1 MPIMH
6 DHARND
12 DTAIP
17 ELTPILDHEVA
28 IIEVGALP
36 IRVVLDAEC
45 ICITVTGDAERAGSL
60 LAEGSHR
67 WLERIPA
74 TDIRVDLSDIP
85 HLTSP
90 IAAWLGTLTSL
101 GLPVTVVGSS
111 RRVEVQLRL
120 LGLGKICT
128 IE

>member
-17 ELTPILDHEVA
+17 ELTPIVDHEVA

-67 WLERIPA
+67 WL
-74 TDIRVDLSDIP
+74 
-85 HLTSP
+85 
-90 IAAWLGTLTSL
+90 
-101 GLPVTVVGSS
+101 
-111 RRVEVQLRL
+111 
-120 LGLGKICT
+120 
-128 IE
+128 